1 MTEAV
6 GSHPLLD
13 HIALARISDV
23 GRKLRLPLEELDV
36 VVVGHGTTKSRESF
50 RATNRVA
57 AKILAARLAN
67 QATALFLDEKP
78 GLDEWRDLTTKR
90 NVVVLPFL
98 MSLGKHCGEDIPKL
112 LGLNERNPVLR
123 ETLIRGA
130 APFGPE
136 TVADRRLWLCPP
148 IGADHND
155 RNHFGSRRIARLSSK
170 DETIAQPLRPPAA
183 WRVLNVS
190 SKGARQDQVELAHVG
205 GQEGRGQNAVEVA
218 LFGFL
223 EHIVEL
229 GQIPVHIVAELRV
242 FPMLLANG
250 RQFRFFS
257 KSKHLGDE
265 NAFFAPVVPS
275 PIILGDLD
283 FHDTRQI
290 DGQGLKRFGNEGG
303 ATQKSSFP
311 ACSAVFFSCLNN
323 AAASSAA
330 SLISAVFRVRAS
342 LIAAACSPTLPL
354 DIINSRDRA
363 FKVASRF
370 QVAPWLDPIYDW
382 FRSPDAE
389 ACR

>member
-1 MTEAV
+1 MNRKFSADKGPPSKRALILVGHGSTRFESAKTTTEVHAAAIATRGIYRIVRTAYLLGKPSLNNCLDNLRANHVVVVPNFACDGYLSRTVIPEVLNLTGGTTERIGPTGWQGVRVTEAV

-23 GRKLRLPLEELDV
+23 GRKLRLPPEELDV

-148 IGADHND
+148 IGAD
-155 RNHFGSRRIARLSSK
+155 
-170 DETIAQPLRPPAA
+170 PAMT
-183 WRVLNVS
+183 
-190 SKGARQDQVELAHVG
+190 E
-205 GQEGRGQNAVEVA
+205 
-218 LFGFL
+218 
-223 EHIVEL
+223 
-229 GQIPVHIVAELRV
+229 
-242 FPMLLANG
+242 
-250 RQFRFFS
+250 
-257 KSKHLGDE
+257 
-265 NAFFAPVVPS
+265 
-275 PIILGDLD
+275 IIL
-283 FHDTRQI
+283 
-290 DGQGLKRFGNEGG
+290 
-303 ATQKSSFP
+303 
-311 ACSAVFFSCLNN
+311 
-323 AAASSAA
+323 
-330 SLISAVFRVRAS
+330 
-342 LIAAACSPTLPL
+342 
-354 DIINSRDRA
+354 DRA
-363 FKVASRF
+363 GLRDYRPRTK
-370 QVAPWLDPIYDW
+370 
-382 FRSPDAE
+382 RSPNRCDRRRHGE
-389 ACR
+389 S